1 MHRHPVEGSFI
12 KKEHTMLNALL
23 TRWTRS
29 RPSTSSSFGRAAA
42 GDSLW
47 QSLLRLIPG
56 DAEPQPTF
64 FNNMPAARA
73 GFEACL
79 AGLHGDSIDELMLS
93 VRRSRSLRDLW
104 HLRTWVYTEVAR
116 AFSQHEAEARLA
128 VLNRHFV
135 QLASSRKH

>member
-1 MHRHPVEGSFI
+1 MHRHPVEGSLI

-56 DAEPQPTF
+56 DAEPQQSLQ
-64 FNNMPAARA
+64 RA
-73 GFEACL
+73 
-79 AGLHGDSIDELMLS
+79 
-93 VRRSRSLRDLW
+93 
-104 HLRTWVYTEVAR
+104 
-116 AFSQHEAEARLA
+116 
-128 VLNRHFV
+128 
-135 QLASSRKH
+135 QLARVVAQQAISPNVREILEKTLKAGGAAQ